1 MWPSTVA
8 LMAAVAVAVAV
19 TAGHAAAAAPD
30 QEPELDVLVN
40 PSPPATAAV
49 VTENTRVLQ
58 ELPGSQG
65 TINNNSNNSNN
76 NSNNNNKKKER
87 RRKKNR
93 IQATEAPL
101 APTREEA
108 VEEALAEATGR
119 GRTEEEEEAE
129 LEGRGAEGTA
139 AGAAGGAAV
148 GGETEGPSEAEAE
161 ATATAEMAKAR
172 IAYSQPWLNK
182 TYRARDDFNAR
193 GMEHLYL
200 ITNLFLDLVHREEEV
215 PEELRAV
222 VSQELSQPSFD
233 QQQAMRVVSE
243 LEANWDVLVIHYIGL
258 VSLVVLGALMVVVMP
273 FSGLVFACCRCAGRC
288 GAQEPHYDKK
298 RDPCKRVTL
307 GTFLATLVVVILLGL
322 VCTFVTNARIEDGVQ
337 KLPRELRTALHDTK
351 LFLNNTDSEV
361 QNLLVSNYREL
372 QDVLFN
378 KLDSSGELV
387 KSELARVTKAV
398 AIDNLTAI
406 VTSLSAIKKD
416 LWTIKNTTLQLQDQT
431 SNLQS
436 GLGDVARRLRELQ
449 ESCEALPDCQE
460 LITQYADQLRIN
472 NEFDQYLETDVL
484 PQLPNVES
492 KLDEVKSLIENDIE
506 IAVKRGKRAFDSIAT
521 EIQNKVQ
528 RSIPEIKAKILDAG
542 GELEDAAES
551 IHRTLQRVDTK
562 PKETE
567 TYIRLLQDGIN
578 EYAMYRYWGFMGLC
592 ILLLVI
598 TLCFT
603 LGVVFGCCG
612 RRPDEASSCHKA
624 TGASWLMCGVGLT
637 FLFSAL
643 IMAATTALFVL
654 GSISE
659 ILVCDPL
666 ADPTRS
672 EVFNAAA
679 ELYNLNS
686 HYPPG
691 QAPSITEIIS
701 KCHNNQSLYSVL
713 SLNHVDSN
721 LARLQDYKKN
731 LNLDEKIEQLMLQIT
746 VDTDVEILSR
756 NAKERLW
763 ELANSSV
770 ADKDTWDYYTEILE
784 KRVLKI
790 DLMDLAALLNQT
802 ADQLPTGY
810 DQVSFKLKNDA
821 LFLEGLQRWVS
832 SIGHLTRNLNKTTAR
847 LNEHLKFNKTSLREA
862 IGDLISQAE
871 FAQQYLRINGSRE
884 VTELVERFSKD
895 FLADVDE
902 YVLHVETAVEKDVGR
917 CGPVS
922 TVYNATTSSLCKDI
936 MYPFNGFWASVG
948 WVFIFF
954 IPAMI
959 LAVYLSSLYRKTE
972 PYPGPLNESQESMY
986 DAYAERDNIPLT
998 TGYDKKQRRRSR
1010 EYEGHVGSSYATDQ
1024 AYGGSRMS
1032 PPRIEYTNPTDWA
1045 DYPPGGGPP
1054 RYSSQPS
1061 LSPEYERPPPYYYP
1075 GPGPQYYGGPP
1086 PGTGPAAGGMQVHPP
1101 PPGNPPAGP
1110 QGPTNFLHGPTPWNP
1125 NQRTINLGGWKISP
1139 AYSRDEYDA

>member
-30 QEPELDVLVN
+30 LEPELDVLVN

-108 VEEALAEATGR
+108 VEDALAEATGR

-129 LEGRGAEGTA
+129 LEGRGAEGPAEGT
-139 AGAAGGAAV
+139 AGGAAT

-222 VSQELSQPSFD
+222 VSQELAQPSFD
-233 QQQAMRVVSE
+233 RQQAMRVVSE

-472 NEFDQYLETDVL
+472 NEFDQ
-484 PQLPNVES
+484 LPNVES

-666 ADPTRS
+666 ADPTHS

-972 PYPGPLNESQESMY
+972 PYPGPLNESEYLY
-986 DAYAERDNIPLT
+986 DAYDERNSFPMSNS
-998 TGYDKKQRRRSR
+998 GYDKKQRRRSR

-1075 GPGPQYYGGPP
+1075 GPG
-1086 PGTGPAAGGMQVHPP
+1086 AR
-1101 PPGNPPAGP
+1101 
-1110 QGPTNFLHGPTPWNP
+1110 PTALTYCSNRLD
-1125 NQRTINLGGWKISP
+1125 LDS
-1139 AYSRDEYDA
+1139 DA

>member
-30 QEPELDVLVN
+30 LEPELDVLVN

-108 VEEALAEATGR
+108 VEDALAEATGR

-129 LEGRGAEGTA
+129 LEGRGAEGPAEGT
-139 AGAAGGAAV
+139 AGGAAT

-222 VSQELSQPSFD
+222 VSQELAQPSFD
-233 QQQAMRVVSE
+233 RQQAMRVVSE

-472 NEFDQYLETDVL
+472 NEFDQ
-484 PQLPNVES
+484 LPNVES

-666 ADPTRS
+666 ADPTHS

-972 PYPGPLNESQESMY
+972 PYPGPLNESEYLY
-986 DAYAERDNIPLT
+986 DAYDERNSFPMSN
-998 TGYDKKQRRRSR
+998 GYDKKQRRRSR

-1075 GPGPQYYGGPP
+1075 GPG
-1086 PGTGPAAGGMQVHPP
+1086 AR
-1101 PPGNPPAGP
+1101 
-1110 QGPTNFLHGPTPWNP
+1110 PTALTYCSNRLD
-1125 NQRTINLGGWKISP
+1125 LDS
-1139 AYSRDEYDA
+1139 DA